1 MNEMWTKRFEKLEP
15 WIAKNPEGA
24 HQKVVAQLVARAK
37 DGNDK
42 CEIHER
48 TMRMC
53 WNSIL
58 ALGRGLEDWPLC
70 RCPDGYC

>member
-1 MNEMWTKRFEKLEP
+1 MNEMWTKRFEKLKT

-24 HQKVVAQLVARAK
+24 FQTVVAELIARAK
-37 DGNDK
+37 DSND
-42 CEIHER
+42 EQ

-70 RCPDGYC
+70 RCPNGYC